1 MTRRRLLRVIVP
13 LLAALVVT
21 LVVAKATTRPAASR
35 APLLVAATG
44 VPAGSVL
51 TPSDLKLQQV
61 SPSAI
66 LPGSLT
72 SIGSAQG
79 QVTRVA
85 LSAGAP
91 VLSDEI
97 EPENDAGLAYQ
108 IPRGDRALTMSVNGV
123 SGVAGNLV
131 PGSHVDVLLTL
142 SAQAAQNGQP
152 AAPAESTVIV
162 PDVAVL
168 STGLAGSSGSGSGYS
183 LVTLAV
189 TPKEAAT
196 IALGQQ
202 QGSLLLLL
210 RPPGD
215 GSKPTV
221 QIRVGGIVP

>member
-13 LLAALVVT
+13 LLAALLVT
-21 LVVAKATTRPAASR
+21 LVVAKATTSPAASR
-35 APLLVAATG
+35 VPLVIAATA

-51 TPSDLKLQQV
+51 SPSDLKLQQV

-66 LPGSLT
+66 LPGALT
-72 SIGSAQG
+72 TVGAAQG
-79 QVTRVA
+79 QVTKVG

-97 EPENDAGLAYQ
+97 EPEHDAGLAYQ

-123 SGVAGNLV
+123 SGVAGNLA
-131 PGSHVDVLLTL
+131 PGSRIDVLLTL

-152 AAPAESTVIV
+152 ATPAESTIIV

-168 STGLAGSSGSGSGYS
+168 STGLAGSSSSSGYS
-183 LVTLAV
+183 LVTLSV
-189 TPKEAAT
+189 TPEQAAT

-215 GSKPTV
+215 GSKPAV